1 MELAGMAKGKNAGR
15 AEGKKVKAQK
25 EKPWSLMLIADD

>member
-1 MELAGMAKGKNAGR
+1 MVAGMAKGEKAGMV
-15 AEGKKVKAQK
+15 EGKKVKAWK